1 MSALPTPPLTP
12 RMLLSAY
19 AQGYF
24 PMGDPESGEIHW
36 YSPDPRGHL
45 PLDSFHV
52 PDSLRKRVRSGVFEI
67 RLDTEFEEVMRQ
79 CARPRRGQPETWIN
93 EEIIRAYVDA
103 HRRGFAHSVEAWR
116 QGRLVGGLYGMS
128 IHAAFFGESMF
139 SRPDLGGT
147 DASKVCLVALVDRQG
162 ARLLAPRHAVRQRAS
177 CAVRVRS
184 DLARD
189 IPHAPRRRAAPD
201 RSLMEING
209 TGTFYVLVK

>member
-147 DASKVCLVALVDRQG
+147 DASKVCLVALVDRLK
-162 ARLLAPRHAVRQRAS
+162 ARGFSLLDTQFVNEHLAQFG
-177 CAVRVRS
+177 CAAISRETYLTRL
-184 DLARD
+184 DAAL
-189 IPHAPRRRAAPD
+189 RRTEV
-201 RSLMEING
+201 SW
-209 TGTFYVLVK
+209 K

>member
-116 QGRLVGGLYGMS
+116 QGRLVGGLYGVS

-147 DASKVCLVALVDRQG
+147 DASKVCLVALVDRLK
-162 ARLLAPRHAVRQRAS
+162 ARGFSLLDTQFVNEHLAQFG
-177 CAVRVRS
+177 CAAISRETCLTRL
-184 DLARD
+184 DAAL
-189 IPHAPRRRAAPD
+189 RRTEV
-201 RSLMEING
+201 SW
-209 TGTFYVLVK
+209 K

>member
-147 DASKVCLVALVDRQG
+147 DASKVCLVALVDRLK
-162 ARLLAPRHAVRQRAS
+162 ARGFSLLDTQFVNEHLAQFG
-177 CAVRVRS
+177 CAAISRETCLTRL
-184 DLARD
+184 DAAL
-189 IPHAPRRRAAPD
+189 RRTEV
-201 RSLMEING
+201 SW
-209 TGTFYVLVK
+209 K

>member
-1 MSALPTPPLTP
+1 MSASPTPPLTP

-19 AQGYF
+19 ARGYF

-116 QGRLVGGLYGMS
+116 QGRLVGGLYGVS

-147 DASKVCLVALVDRQG
+147 DASKVCLVALVDRLK
-162 ARLLAPRHAVRQRAS
+162 ARGFLLLDTQFVNEHLAQFG
-177 CAVRVRS
+177 CAAISRETYLTRL
-184 DLARD
+184 DAAL
-189 IPHAPRRRAAPD
+189 RRTEV
-201 RSLMEING
+201 SW
-209 TGTFYVLVK
+209 K

>member
-1 MSALPTPPLTP
+1 MSASPKPPLTP

-116 QGRLVGGLYGMS
+116 QGRLVGGLYGVS

-147 DASKVCLVALVDRQG
+147 DASKVCLVALVDRLK
-162 ARLLAPRHAVRQRAS
+162 ARGFLLLDTQFVNEHLAKFG
-177 CAVRVRS
+177 CAAISRETYLTRL
-184 DLARD
+184 DAAL
-189 IPHAPRRRAAPD
+189 RRTEV
-201 RSLMEING
+201 SW
-209 TGTFYVLVK
+209 K

>member
-1 MSALPTPPLTP
+1 
-12 RMLLSAY
+12 MLLSAY

-147 DASKVCLVALVDRQG
+147 DASKVCLVALVDRLK
-162 ARLLAPRHAVRQRAS
+162 ARGFSLLDTQFVNEHLAQFG
-177 CAVRVRS
+177 CAAISRETYLTRL
-184 DLARD
+184 DAAL
-189 IPHAPRRRAAPD
+189 RRTEV
-201 RSLMEING
+201 SW
-209 TGTFYVLVK
+209 K

>member
-116 QGRLVGGLYGMS
+116 QGRLVGGLYGVS

-147 DASKVCLVALVDRQG
+147 DASKVCLVALVDRLK
-162 ARLLAPRHAVRQRAS
+162 ARGFSLLDTQFVNEHLAQFG
-177 CAVRVRS
+177 CAAISRETYLTRL
-184 DLARD
+184 DAAL
-189 IPHAPRRRAAPD
+189 RRTEV
-201 RSLMEING
+201 SW
-209 TGTFYVLVK
+209 K